1 VYFYTLAMKLGIDK
15 VHDFL
20 SLFGLGQQPGI
31 DLVGAQAGVIPSPEW
46 KRKTMHQPWYLGET
60 VITGIGQGYMLVTPL
75 QLAAATATLSMHGQR
90 YAPRVLHAVGDPLSG
105 VISDTAPQALPAV
118 QVDAPGA
125 WDLIVKAMAGAVS
138 YGTAARISTSKY
150 AIAGKT
156 GTAQVHA
163 KKLGVMGE
171 EDESDTPEPLR
182 DHAWFIAFA
191 PANQPRIA
199 VAVLV
204 EHGGGGG
211 AVAAPVARQVMDAYL
226 LNQASTPPTP

>member
-1 VYFYTLAMKLGIDK
+1 
-15 VHDFL
+15 
-20 SLFGLGQQPGI
+20 
-31 DLVGAQAGVIPSPEW
+31 
-46 KRKTMHQPWYLGET
+46 
-60 VITGIGQGYMLVTPL
+60 MLVTPL

-118 QVDAPGA
+118 QVNTPGA
-125 WDLIVKAMAGAVS
+125 WDLITKAMIGTVT
-138 YGTAARISTSKY
+138 YGTAAALIGRTKY

-171 EDESDTPEPLR
+171 EDESDTPEALR

-191 PANQPRIA
+191 PAEQPRIA

-204 EHGGGGG
+204 EHGGGGPT
-211 AVAAPVARQVMDAYL
+211 VSPLARQVLDAYL
-226 LNQASTPPTP
+226 LNQGTTPPTP